1 MAILINKWL
10 VPTKPEIKKSLFQ
23 RVVQKLPL
31 HMVTREYWSNNLRLW
46 ILLISL
52 VNLVIMAQRIY
63 YYSDLTMVNGF
74 SPRGAVGGC
83 L

>member
-31 HMVTREYWSNNLRLW
+31 HMVLVTGECWSKDLRLC
-46 ILLISL
+46 I
-52 VNLVIMAQRIY
+52 
-63 YYSDLTMVNGF
+63 
-74 SPRGAVGGC
+74 C
-83 L
+83 